1 MLEEYIVN
9 YKVEALPDVP
19 VVLLSMFEQYSF
31 ATDDLEADKEII
43 ACLDESDE
51 PLFFIVDTTRR
62 PLSLDDVVHAAN
74 KDARG
79 EDPLFHHPQ
88 MQGLIVVSP
97 SDMVRLA
104 AKGLTTVTFGN
115 VNAKAF
121 KFLDE
126 ALDYVRA
133 QMTT

>member
-1 MLEEYIVN
+1 MN
-9 YKVEALPDVP
+9 YKVEVLPDVP

-43 ACLDESDE
+43 AILEESDE
-51 PLFFIVDTTRR
+51 PMFFVVDTTRR
-62 PLSLDDVVHAAN
+62 PLSLEDVIHAAN

-79 EDPLFHHPQ
+79 EDPLFHHLK
-88 MQGLIVVSP
+88 MRGLIVVTT

-104 AKGLTTVTFGN
+104 ARGLNTITFGN
-115 VNAKAF
+115 VNARAF
-121 KFLDE
+121 KTLDE

-133 QMTT
+133 QVTS